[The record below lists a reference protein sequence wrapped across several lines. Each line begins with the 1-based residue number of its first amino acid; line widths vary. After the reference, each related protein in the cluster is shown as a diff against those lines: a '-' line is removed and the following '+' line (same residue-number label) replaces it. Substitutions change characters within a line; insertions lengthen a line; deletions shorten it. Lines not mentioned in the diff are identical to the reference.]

1 MYLLHHQVDT
11 LDPRYPS
18 SLAFPGVQ
26 TGLPGFPGEQ
36 PQAVSTH
43 DLPEAVVW
51 DSKEPAPALWGLMC
65 NWKKL
70 ECLS

>member
-11 LDPRYPS
+11 LDPYYPS

-36 PQAVSTH
+36 PQAVSAH

-51 DSKEPAPALWGLMC
+51 D
-65 NWKKL
+65 
-70 ECLS
+70 